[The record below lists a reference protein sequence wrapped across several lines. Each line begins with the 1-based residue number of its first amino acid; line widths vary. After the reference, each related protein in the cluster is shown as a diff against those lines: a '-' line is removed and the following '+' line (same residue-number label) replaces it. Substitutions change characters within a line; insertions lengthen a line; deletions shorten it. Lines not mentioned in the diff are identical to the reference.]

1 MCYDVFSERDTNRKE
16 LKMNAL
22 ESTFAS
28 IDAFYNAQVAIIE
41 RAFERDMYAG
51 KGDEACADAYH
62 TAMRAAWNLRNARF
76 DRACG
81 WVD

>member
-1 MCYDVFSERDTNRKE
+1 
-16 LKMNAL
+16 MNTL
-22 ESTFAS
+22 EKILAS
-28 IDAFYNAQVAIIE
+28 IEAFYDAQVAIIE

-62 TAMRAAWNLRNARF
+62 TAMRAAWNLRNTRF
-76 DRACG
+76 DRACE

>member
-1 MCYDVFSERDTNRKE
+1 M
-16 LKMNAL
+16 
-22 ESTFAS
+22 STLQNTLTS

-51 KGDEACADAYH
+51 KGYEACADAYH

>member
-1 MCYDVFSERDTNRKE
+1 MSV
-16 LKMNAL
+16 L
-22 ESTFAS
+22 ETIIAS
-28 IDAFYNAQVAIIE
+28 IEAFYDAQVTIIE

-62 TAMRAAWNLRNARF
+62 TAMRKAWNLRTARL

-81 WVD
+81 RVA

>member
-1 MCYDVFSERDTNRKE
+1 MSVLGTTLDN
-16 LKMNAL
+16 
-22 ESTFAS
+22 
-28 IDAFYNAQVAIIE
+28 IDAFYAAQVAIIE

-62 TAMRAAWNLRNARF
+62 TAMRAAWNLRNVRF

-81 WVD
+81 WIAY

>member
-1 MCYDVFSERDTNRKE
+1 
-16 LKMNAL
+16 MNTIETIL
-22 ESTFAS
+22 AS
-28 IDAFYNAQVAIIE
+28 IEAFYDAQVVIIE

-62 TAMRAAWNLRNARF
+62 TAMRKAWNLRNTRL

-81 WVD
+81 KVAC